1 MSVAGD
7 DLGMAYK
14 IKVGILTISD
24 RGYRGEYRDLS
35 GPVIRDLVLTGLTAL
50 APVQVTVVE
59 EDIVPDEREHI
70 GATLRSWSDD
80 LGLDLVLTTGGT
92 GFAPRDVTPEA
103 TRDAIDREA
112 PGLAEAMR
120 AASLAI
126 TPHAMLSRAV
136 AGIRGTTLIINLP
149 GSPKAV
155 RENLETILPA
165 LPHAIELLQGR
176 KGADRHPD
184 QTQ

>member
-1 MSVAGD
+1 MTGYAIR
-7 DLGMAYK
+7 A
-14 IKVGILTISD
+14 GILTVSD

-35 GPVIRDLVLTGLTAL
+35 GPVIRQLIVEQLG
-50 APVQVTVVE
+50 VTVE
-59 EDIVPDEREHI
+59 REAIVPDERDVI
-70 GATLRSWSDD
+70 AATLSAWADEE
-80 LGLDLVLTTGGT
+80 GLDLVLTTGGT
-92 GFAPRDVTPEA
+92 GFALRDVTPEA

-120 AASLAI
+120 AASLLI

-136 AGIRGTTLIINLP
+136 AGIRGATLIVNLP

-184 QTQ
+184 HPQ

>member
-1 MSVAGD
+1 
-7 DLGMAYK
+7 
-14 IKVGILTISD
+14 
-24 RGYRGEYRDLS
+24 
-35 GPVIRDLVLTGLTAL
+35 VI
-50 APVQVTVVE
+50 VE
-59 EDIVPDEREHI
+59 LEATVPDEREI
-70 GATLRSWSDD
+70 IAGTLLTWADEEE
-80 LGLDLVLTTGGT
+80 LDLVLTTGGT

-103 TRDAIDREA
+103 TRDVVEREA

-120 AASLAI
+120 AASLRI

-136 AGIRGTTLIINLP
+136 AGIRGRTLIVNLP

-165 LPHAIELLQGR
+165 LPHAVELMQGR

-184 QTQ
+184 HHK